1 MRNVY
6 NALTDVVNMYT
17 ANAIEYDVVRYIAE
31 DNLWVVKVYNKDAD
45 GSFLEIEIIDD
56 NGIPKCCVLQKVNV
70 GRRSMFKFMN
80 RLVNALE

>member
-6 NALTDVVNMYT
+6 NALTDVVKMYT
-17 ANAIEYDVVRYIAE
+17 ANAIDYDVVRYIAE